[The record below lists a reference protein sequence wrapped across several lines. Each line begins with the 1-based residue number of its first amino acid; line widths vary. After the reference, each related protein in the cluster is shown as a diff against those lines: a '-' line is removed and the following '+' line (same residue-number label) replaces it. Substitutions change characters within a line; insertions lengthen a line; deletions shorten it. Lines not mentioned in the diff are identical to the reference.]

1 MILVMPQ
8 NFRDYWE
15 GGTFSYIPS
24 VQHPLWEFL
33 PRSLEHSPWQA
44 WYYHCST
51 SANAKVGF
59 NRNPLMC
66 LIMAP
71 GQPPPPLLLLSPII
85 NCRSLVLI
93 QTFSTVFGSASALPT
108 LYFYFIFFIFYGYCL
123 LCPCVPNLSQPH
135 SFSLTKTYSGTLSG
149 IYSQTSLQG
158 SPFSQQNI
166 DPLNSEGQCLIPI
179 CPL

>member
-108 LYFYFIFFIFYGYCL
+108 LYFYFIFLFFIYFYFLPQISGQQWGTWIQWHADPL
-123 LCPCVPNLSQPH
+123 ESTVLRFRHKMSKENFAPRTSQFH
-135 SFSLTKTYSGTLSG
+135 
-149 IYSQTSLQG
+149 
-158 SPFSQQNI
+158 SPFECVYMKLGRI
-166 DPLNSEGQCLIPI
+166 A
-179 CPL
+179 

>member
-108 LYFYFIFFIFYGYCL
+108 LYFYFIFLFFMATASCVLVFLIYHSLILSHL
-123 LCPCVPNLSQPH
+123 LKLTLVPSQASTHKPVFRGVLS
-135 SFSLTKTYSGTLSG
+135 
-149 IYSQTSLQG
+149 
-158 SPFSQQNI
+158 
-166 DPLNSEGQCLIPI
+166 LNRILIP
-179 CPL
+179 